1 MADDRVV
8 PIAPVW
14 ASQLNCLAAL
24 GIDERRFRETV
35 RALGIRHVRRGKL
48 VLVRLSDWDDAM
60 HRAQTAGAELP
71 DDSDTVD
78 SCLAAIG
85 RRRRAG

>member
-24 GIDERRFRETV
+24 GIDDRRFRETV
-35 RALGIRHVRRGKL
+35 RALGITHVRRGKL
-48 VLVRLSDWDDAM
+48 VLVRLTDWDEAM
-60 HRAQTAGAELP
+60 RRAQTAGVEP
-71 DDSDTVD
+71 TEDDSVD
-78 SCLAAIG
+78 SVLAVLG
-85 RRRRAG
+85 RRRAG